1 MPQAF
6 TVVAPCL
13 AAFPEYR
20 VALREALLERK
31 LRHWDRDLRA
41 LAATALGALVP
52 TDPVWAAE
60 TALPALRG
68 LCLSP
73 VLEARMWLVLFACA
87 DCMASQTA
95 SDAHVVVKMPSSNG
109 DPRRIQHA
117 RRWGCSMSGFTSC
130 CHGHVQH
137 ARAPQ

>member
-1 MPQAF
+1 M
-6 TVVAPCL
+6 APCL

-20 VALREALLERK
+20 SALREALLEQK

-41 LAATALGALVP
+41 LAAAALGALVP

-73 VLEARMWLVLFACA
+73 VLEVRMLA
-87 DCMASQTA
+87 
-95 SDAHVVVKMPSSNG
+95 
-109 DPRRIQHA
+109 A
-117 RRWGCSMSGFTSC
+117 RRRSLRGVGRYW
-130 CHGHVQH
+130 
-137 ARAPQ
+137 